1 MLKIQKKCVVVLLI
15 VLLITIVA
23 RAKLVCV
30 YAAEDYQ
37 MICDG
42 DWSLLN
48 NPDMPAQ
55 MQFVFSQVYPRLIA
69 RWGEQD
75 KHKQSVVSVQI
86 VPQATIGEQV
96 VGGYTAYEE
105 GTWNRYVVIGAT
117 DNNRRRDRL
126 GVLVHELTHVV
137 ECYGYFESDWWTEE
151 LANYGEWR
159 YFNWTEPQFMPMNKH
174 GNLYNE
180 NLLDYEW
187 RDWKWIAHEKSE
199 LFFTY
204 MDSRFP
210 TTIDVS
216 GKKNYGLIDTVH
228 FAIQEGKIDNDKM
241 DNPQLNRIV
250 KEITGLDNMEQLRQQ
265 FASELATGTWVFNG
279 FAEYVDNVITENL
292 PGVKNPSYPAQNFA
306 GNLCSGATIYKCSGA
321 ASENSLAEFL
331 VDNDLNTKWSA
342 TPENVN
348 RQDKW
353 LAKKTQH
360 YVILNLE
367 NEVELDA
374 YAIYHAGTKEDLSRN
389 AARWNV
395 LYWDSKRQQWQ
406 IIDSDYVNTSNK
418 NITTRVF
425 EPVCT
430 QYLYF
435 EFLDSDQIGS
445 GNINI
450 YEIVCMNTKYIK

>member
-1 MLKIQKKCVVVLLI
+1 MLKIQKKCMAVLLTVVLTMI
-15 VLLITIVA
+15 AAPV
-23 RAKLVCV
+23 KSVCV

-37 MICDG
+37 IICDG

-55 MQFVFSQVYPRLIA
+55 MQFVFSQVYPRLVA
-69 RWGEQD
+69 RWGGQD
-75 KHKQSVVSVQI
+75 SQSAVRVQI
-86 VPQATIGEQV
+86 VPQATIGEQI
-96 VGGYTAYEE
+96 VGGYAAYEK

-137 ECYGYFESDWWTEE
+137 ECYRYFESDWWTEE
-151 LANYGEWR
+151 LADYGVWR
-159 YFNWTEPQFMPMNKH
+159 YFNWTEPQFMAMNDN
-174 GNLYNE
+174 GNLFNE
-180 NLLDYEW
+180 DLLDW
-187 RDWKWIAHEKSE
+187 GWKDWGWTPNGKSE

-204 MDSRFP
+204 MDSKFP
-210 TTIDVS
+210 TTVDVS
-216 GKKNYGLIDTVH
+216 GKKNYGLIDTIH

-265 FASELATGTWVFNG
+265 FASELDTGTWVFNG
-279 FAEYVDNVITENL
+279 FAGYVDNVITENL
-292 PGVKNPSYPAQNFA
+292 PGVKNPSYPMQSFA
-306 GNLCSGATIYKCSGA
+306 GNLCNGATIYRCSGA
-321 ASENSLAEFL
+321 ASEDNLAEFL

-342 TPENVN
+342 APENAN
-348 RQDKW
+348 RQDEW
-353 LAKKTQH
+353 LAEKTQH

-367 NEVELDA
+367 NEVELNA
-374 YAIYHAGTKEDLSRN
+374 YAIYHAGTKEDSSRN
-389 AARWNV
+389 AARWNMF
-395 LYWDSKRQQWQ
+395 YWDSAQQQWQ
-406 IIDSDYVNTSNK
+406 TIDSNYVNTSNK
-418 NITTRVF
+418 NVTTRVF
-425 EPVCT
+425 EPVHT